1 MTEPNEHHPL
11 PEPNELS
18 ETELAIY
25 NALALEGIDIPD
37 AERRRWL
44 ERARR
49 HADIAQ
55 EEWIAAN
62 GTSEQRQAMSTPS
75 GLVAAVEQAGELQ
88 QTRGEASKIIGH
100 WDGPAPDPEDL
111 GRAADYAAH
120 LLELFM
126 RVKPADDAQI
136 GTEHKELLVRVMSSL
151 PGMTRRIQALE
162 LGTDGDGERQ
172 KSPSLIIPSGCAV
185 CYSAVADMALMPC
198 GHLALCEVC
207 VVFAVGEQ

>member
-25 NALALEGIDIPD
+25 NALALEGIVIPD
-37 AERRRWL
+37 AERRRWQ

-49 HADIAQ
+49 RADIAQ

-62 GTSEQRQAMSTPS
+62 GTSEQRQAMLTSS
-75 GLVAAVEQAGELQ
+75 GLVAAVEQASELQ

-100 WDGPAPDPEDL
+100 WDGPAPDPKDL
-111 GRAADYAAH
+111 GQTADYAAH
-120 LLELFM
+120 LLELFL
-126 RVKPADDAQI
+126 RVRPADDAQI
-136 GTEHKELLVRVMSSL
+136 GIEHKELLAKVMRSL
-151 PGMTRRIQALE
+151 TGMTRRVQALE
-162 LGTDGDGERQ
+162 LGMDGDGERRML
-172 KSPSLIIPSGCAV
+172 PSLIIPSGCAV

-198 GHLALCEVC
+198 GHLALCEVY
-207 VVFAVGEQ
+207 VVFDVGEE